1 MNEMSTETKQM
12 TFNDIISGD
21 TPVLV
26 DFYADWCGPCKMMGP
41 ILQDLKK
48 RLGDNIN
55 IIKIDAEKNPQ
66 AAIKYQVRGVPTLIL
81 FKNGEILWQ
90 QAGVVQ
96 PAQLEQI
103 INQKTAEYEQR

>member
-1 MNEMSTETKQM
+1 MSTETKQM
-12 TFNDIISGD
+12 TFNDIIKGE

-66 AAIKYQVRGVPTLIL
+66 AAIKYQVRGVPSLIL
-81 FKNGEILWQ
+81 FKNGQILWQ

-96 PAQLEQI
+96 AAQLEQI
-103 INQKTAEYEQR
+103 INQKTAEYEQQ

>member
-1 MNEMSTETKQM
+1 MSTEAKQM
-12 TFNDIISGD
+12 TFNDIIKGD

-81 FKNGEILWQ
+81 FKNGDILWQ
-90 QAGVVQ
+90 QSGVVQ
-96 PAQLEQI
+96 APQLEQI
-103 INQKTAEYEQR
+103 INQKTSQYEQR